1 MTSVAFIRHGRT
13 AWNAERRIQGHTDTQ
28 LSPEGREELLRFSAP
43 HCLAGRH
50 WHVSPLTRAVETAR
64 LLGPGAFRVEP
75 RLIEMG
81 WGEWEGR
88 TLADLRARH
97 GDEMLA
103 NEAQGVHFRPPGG
116 ESPAE
121 VQARLQSWFAEIAGR
136 GRPVV
141 AVSHKGL
148 IRAVLALAYEWDML
162 GRAPVRLTWNAAH
175 LFDVSADGQITP
187 HEMNVPFEESP
198 CASV

>member
-1 MTSVAFIRHGRT
+1 MTLVAFIRHGRT
-13 AWNAERRIQGHTDTQ
+13 AWNVERRIQGHTDTQ
-28 LSPEGREELLRFSAP
+28 LSPQGREELQRFSAP
-43 HCLAGRH
+43 HCLSGSH

-75 RLIEMG
+75 RLIEMS
-81 WGEWEGR
+81 WGKWEGH
-88 TLADLRARH
+88 TLADLRAQL

-121 VQARLQSWFAEIAGR
+121 VQARLQSWFTEIAGR
-136 GRPVV
+136 NHPVV

-148 IRAVLALAYEWDML
+148 IRAVLALAYDWDML

-175 LFDVSADGQITP
+175 LFDVSSDGRVTP
-187 HEMNVPFEESP
+187 HEMNVPFEELP
-198 CASV
+198 CATA